1 MGKWISGILFILN
14 MSVVFL
20 SIENLNL
27 FTFFLFVIICPAIL
41 FAICTNYIIR
51 NVKSDTLQI
60 TIASALFVFII
71 LAFSYFR
78 ISDSALVAIA
88 KNTAVLTQNIA
99 GLTVTNLD
107 LDFSISS
114 FVILILMEIIFIKKF
129 KKMREKYFSK

>member
-114 FVILILMEIIFIKKF
+114 LIKSI
-129 KKMREKYFSK
+129 

>member
-114 FVILILMEIIFIKKF
+114 FVMLFLLEFILIKLLRKVMEKNFRK
-129 KKMREKYFSK
+129 